1 MSTSRNLNSNVK
13 TSYIYP
19 AILRKR
25 ASEVWGIDVNHWWLD
40 NDEGFPPIIRAIR
53 DFIEYRARVPEDT
66 MEAHIR
72 DMSGIFRGLNVE
84 EGGSTGTD
92 SDQFSPL
99 LDQAKTNESTP
110 SDHPWPG

>member
-1 MSTSRNLNSNVK
+1 MNN
-13 TSYIYP
+13 
-19 AILRKR
+19 
-25 ASEVWGIDVNHWWLD
+25 WWLP
-40 NDEGFPPIIRAIR
+40 NDEGFPNVVRAIR

-84 EGGSTGTD
+84 EVGSTGTD

-99 LDQAKTNESTP
+99 LDTAKTSESSP
-110 SDHPWPG
+110 DHQWPG